1 MIKIRD
7 LDEFEDAELIKQ
19 KVAACFAGFIH
30 DQTGLDLD
38 DPVVT
43 QDQSGAAKTK
53 EEFPD
58 RFEPGM
64 IEFLPPGKDVK
75 FGQPPSVEGSAEFS
89 AKVLRRIAK
98 SYGIS
103 YEALTGDFSQVNFS
117 SARMGW
123 IDMYDN
129 ISAWRLFMLL
139 PQLLKPVWQWFIE
152 AAIVAGHIAEPVPA
166 GWTPPRRE
174 MIDPTKE
181 TAAAKEQVR
190 CGFISRSEVVRQNGF
205 DPDQVLDEIA
215 EDNRKADAKKLR
227 FDTDARTAPP
237 QKQEAAA
244 G

>member
-1 MIKIRD
+1 MTSP
-7 LDEFEDAELIKQ
+7 
-19 KVAACFAGFIH
+19 VAARLLQGPGAERL
-30 DQTGLDLD
+30 LD
-38 DPVVT
+38 VVLAV
-43 QDQSGAAKTK
+43 AA
-53 EEFPD
+53 FV
-58 RFEPGM
+58 G
-64 IEFLPPGKDVK
+64 V
-75 FGQPPSVEGSAEFS
+75 
-89 AKVLRRIAK
+89 
-98 SYGIS
+98 
-103 YEALTGDFSQVNFS
+103 
-117 SARMGW
+117 
-123 IDMYDN
+123 
-129 ISAWRLFMLL
+129 
-139 PQLLKPVWQWFIE
+139 FIE
-152 AAIVAGHIAEPVPA
+152 AAIVAGHIAESVPA